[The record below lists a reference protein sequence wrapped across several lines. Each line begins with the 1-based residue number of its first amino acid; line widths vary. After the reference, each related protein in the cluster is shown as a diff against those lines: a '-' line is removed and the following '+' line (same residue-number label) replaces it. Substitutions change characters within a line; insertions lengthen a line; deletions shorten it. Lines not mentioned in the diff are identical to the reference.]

1 MDYSKQAQ
9 RQKGKSIMHIIQPA
23 LISYEHFASEG
34 NDNQRLVMVLS
45 TLNVDSLIYKLD
57 LERNGRRNKYPNRML
72 WNTLIAAKVYGIAT
86 VSNLVRELSRNPELR
101 EICGVLSVPKGYH
114 YSRFISKLARPEN
127 QEMLAQAFHVMVE
140 KLREI
145 LPDLGKSIALDGT
158 AVSSYCNRFKKD
170 KADKDAGWGV
180 RTKRREDGHEDK
192 DLWYGYNL
200 MLVVD
205 TKYEVPLGYE
215 VIPANVNESPRL
227 PVVLG
232 EVKRRHPQLKTD
244 YVMAD
249 AGFDS
254 GDNCRFVLNELEAL
268 PVIKMRL
275 TQEKDKEFKSAM
287 CRCNE
292 LGTPV
297 CDCGGYMRYAGRD
310 GKYLKFRCPKHMEV
324 RGGPCSDSSYGR
336 VLKIAVTEDERRW
349 PGLHRESRKWA
360 RLYRRRTAVERVNG
374 RLKEHLQLDDQYVRG
389 IGKITVNATLSL
401 LVMLGGAL
409 AMAKKERWKDLR
421 RVVRSAA

>member
-1 MDYSKQAQ
+1 
-9 RQKGKSIMHIIQPA
+9 MHVIQPA
-23 LISYEHFASEG
+23 LISYEHFVSEG
-34 NDNQRLVMVLS
+34 NDNHRLVMVLS
-45 TLNVDSLIYKLD
+45 ALNVDSLIYKLD
-57 LERNGRRNKYPNRML
+57 LERNYRRNKYPNRML

-101 EICGVLSVPKGYH
+101 EICGVLSVPKDYH
-114 YSRFISKLARPEN
+114 YSRFISKLVRPEN
-127 QEMLAQAFHVMVE
+127 QALLAEVFHGAVE
-140 KLREI
+140 ELREI

-158 AVSSYCNRFKKD
+158 AVSSYCNRFRKD

-200 MLVVD
+200 MLAVD

-215 VIPANVNESPRL
+215 MIPANVNESPRL

-232 EVKRRHPQLKTD
+232 EVKRRHPLLKTE

-254 GDNCRFVLNELEAL
+254 SDNCRFVLNELKAL

-292 LGTPV
+292 LGTPI
-297 CDCGGYMRYAGRD
+297 CDCEGYMRYAGRD
-310 GKYLKFRCPKHMEV
+310 GRYLKFRCPKHMEV

-336 VLKIAVTEDERRW
+336 VLKIAITEDERRW

-360 RLYRRRTAVERVNG
+360 RLYKRRTAVERVNG

-401 LVMLGGAL
+401 LVMLGGTL
-409 AMAKKERWKDLR
+409 AMAQKKRWKDLR
-421 RVVRSAA
+421 RVVTLAA